1 MALSPD
7 VTGISFRAGHPSRG
21 RLTLLESM
29 ESPVDPAVILQPQ
42 EDDQRA
48 ERSEQAGDIS
58 VEV

>member
-42 EDDQRA
+42 
-48 ERSEQAGDIS
+48 
-58 VEV
+58 